1 MVAHG
6 VNTPPPAND
15 CVLDYANVAWV
26 LLCTSLTLNMIL
38 GLAFFHAGQ
47 LRAKNTQAVIIKKFG
62 AVPVLC
68 LLWIMIG
75 YSLCFGRT
83 TGLFGNFEHLMLS
96 GVSHVKCDPWQNS
109 IPGALHALFQMMVAA
124 LAPLLVSG
132 AYAERVKWKGFLSFT
147 LLWEMLVYYPVLHN
161 VWGGGWLYHMKVV
174 DYAGGVV
181 INTTAGVAA
190 LVTALYVG
198 PRKDFHKYN
207 GDFPPSNLPLAAS
220 GAGMIWVGWMG
231 LIGGPGFSANEITV
245 MAIVNSQIACY
256 SSASTWLLLTV
267 VGAVLRKQETMSLS
281 IVPVINGAVAGLAG
295 VTPCCAYISMQCS
308 LGLGVVFGIL
318 SYSSASLLQYR
329 YHVDDALDVFCVHGV
344 TGMAGT
350 IILGLFADK
359 SLNPALEHS
368 GLFVHYSIDAWRFLG
383 LQVMAVVLVAAYS
396 AAVTLLLFVLIN
408 RILQGGIRFTPQ
420 EEAIGLDRLEHHGAY
435 HGLQR
440 SVCIDEISMKVERG
454 LPAMVEGMVEK
465 YVDEAAERLLK
476 LASQMQGPGSE
487 NKMKTVRWGGAR
499 RASMTPLDAAG
510 AELPLQHANLEQAVL
525 VKYMQLSQGL
535 EVAEGATSMRCVLI
549 FKLHHLT

>member
-1 MVAHG
+1 
-6 VNTPPPAND
+6 
-15 CVLDYANVAWV
+15 
-26 LLCTSLTLNMIL
+26 
-38 GLAFFHAGQ
+38 
-47 LRAKNTQAVIIKKFG
+47 
-62 AVPVLC
+62 
-68 LLWIMIG
+68 
-75 YSLCFGRT
+75 
-83 TGLFGNFEHLMLS
+83 
-96 GVSHVKCDPWQNS
+96 
-109 IPGALHALFQMMVAA
+109 
-124 LAPLLVSG
+124 
-132 AYAERVKWKGFLSFT
+132 
-147 LLWEMLVYYPVLHN
+147 MLVYYPVLHN

-383 LQVMAVVLVAAYS
+383 LQARLHLPRQQEPYVVIHEEKKAFKACEAVIRLGVQVMAVVLVAAYS

-535 EVAEGATSMRCVLI
+535 EVAEGATSM
-549 FKLHHLT
+549 